1 MPRLPIDYSKT
12 IIYKIVC
19 NDLNIKDIYVGHT
32 TDFIRRKSEHIRH
45 CTYECKKNIKL
56 YQFINTNGGF
66 CNFSMIEIEKYPC
79 NDSNEARARERYHIE
94 LLNCTLNVVIPTKTQ
109 KEYQTT
115 NKEKYNEYFKNYRTV
130 NKEIINEK
138 SRQNRKDN
146 KEFFKEYDKKRYEI
160 KKNKYNI

>member
-1 MPRLPIDYSKT
+1 MPRLPINYSKT

-45 CTYECKKNIKL
+45 CTYECNKNIKL

-66 CNFSMIEIEKYPC
+66 CNFTMLEIEKYPC
-79 NDSNEARARERYHIE
+79 NDSNEARARERYYYE
-94 LLNCTLNVVIPTKTQ
+94 LLNASLNMVYPNRTS
-109 KEYQTT
+109 KEYYQDH
-115 NKEKYNEYFKNYRTV
+115 KDKMNEYHKNYRTV
-130 NKEIINEK
+130 NKEIINNK

-160 KKNKYNI
+160 KKNI